1 MVNIARK
8 LFGLEREVPEEVNT
22 GISENRVKEVRTR
35 IKLMKD
41 KRQEEE

>member
-8 LFGLEREVPEEVNT
+8 LFGLEKEVPEKVST
-22 GISENRVKEVRTR
+22 GISENRIKEVRTR

-41 KRQEEE
+41 RRQEEE